1 MLARDVGHSYPT
13 VRLDRRAV
21 MQRSLHVRIGV
32 TVATFRE
39 MYRAGRR
46 TTGELVPV
54 PGDPAVDGP
63 GQPPYRRVQQEPA
76 QWFPG
81 AGRLAQQVPDGH
93 RTGAAPPVRADPLHR
108 LDAPLPRQAHFAEVE
123 PLPRDHPRPGRDPA
137 LDEPG
142 DRATEAAVTVENQYG
157 SGHRP
162 IIAPVRT
169 PPLWLRSPA
178 SHRPPAGEC
187 ELHPPR

>member
-13 VRLDRRAV
+13 VRVDRRAV

-39 MYRAGRR
+39 ICRAGRR

-76 QWFPG
+76 QWFPD

-93 RTGAAPPVRADPLHR
+93 RTRAAPPGPPDPPHR
-108 LDAPLPRQAHFAEVE
+108 LRAP
-123 PLPRDHPRPGRDPA
+123 
-137 LDEPG
+137 
-142 DRATEAAVTVENQYG
+142 
-157 SGHRP
+157 
-162 IIAPVRT
+162 
-169 PPLWLRSPA
+169 PPP
-178 SHRPPAGEC
+178 
-187 ELHPPR
+187 

>member
-63 GQPPYRRVQQEPA
+63 GQPPYRRVRPEPGPPC
-76 QWFPG
+76 PG
-81 AGRLAQQVPDGH
+81 AGRLARTVPEGP
-93 RTGAAPPVRADPLHR
+93 RAAAPPP
-108 LDAPLPRQAHFAEVE
+108 
-123 PLPRDHPRPGRDPA
+123 
-137 LDEPG
+137 
-142 DRATEAAVTVENQYG
+142 
-157 SGHRP
+157 
-162 IIAPVRT
+162 
-169 PPLWLRSPA
+169 
-178 SHRPPAGEC
+178 PPAA
-187 ELHPPR
+187 PPPPPAATLPPHSPF